1 MKRLV
6 AGILLLGAG
15 IPASTDSLDEV
26 VAKVLPSIVS
36 IRAESAWGS
45 VVSGTGF
52 IIEETGTVATSL
64 RVVEGAQRVGIK
76 LLSGDVYDRITVA
89 SFDQQRDLAILKF
102 TGYGLPTV
110 EFAAGEVAVGQAV
123 FAVGNPWGLEAT
135 VSTGVVSSLRVLD
148 DGTRVIDTDTAASPG
163 SSGGPLFNAEGE
175 VVGVVTYTT
184 ADGERLMF
192 ATPSSYVRALQRA
205 ERPISLDEFARELI
219 GSNSPLFDGTD
230 ETTLSGTWRSLTS
243 NTRKELRQDGGFL
256 TGFYSND
263 ADSVSYDLA
272 LQEDGHY
279 RGHVKAAL
287 TMYGHSN
294 RWRKWESRVCV
305 FETKIVL
312 RAVTPNRIE
321 GRIHGYE
328 DPPGDD
334 RSADKNTCLGPEP
347 LRWIDFVWVR
357 VE

>member
-1 MKRLV
+1 MVLDMENRQGVAILRTAPPTALVLAWIEATDSRLQRTSGGRFMKRLV

-15 IPASTDSLDEV
+15 IPASTDSLDAV

-36 IRAESAWGS
+36 IR
-45 VVSGTGF
+45 
-52 IIEETGTVATSL
+52 
-64 RVVEGAQRVGIK
+64 
-76 LLSGDVYDRITVA
+76 
-89 SFDQQRDLAILKF
+89 
-102 TGYGLPTV
+102 
-110 EFAAGEVAVGQAV
+110 
-123 FAVGNPWGLEAT
+123 
-135 VSTGVVSSLRVLD
+135 
-148 DGTRVIDTDTAASPG
+148 
-163 SSGGPLFNAEGE
+163 
-175 VVGVVTYTT
+175 
-184 ADGERLMF
+184 
-192 ATPSSYVRALQRA
+192 
-205 ERPISLDEFARELI
+205 ELI
-219 GSNSPLFDGTD
+219 GTNSPLFDGTD

-243 NTRKELRQDGGFL
+243 NTRKELRQDGRFL

-263 ADSVSYDLA
+263 PDFVSYDLV

-287 TMYGHSN
+287 TMYGHSDQ
-294 RWRKWESRVCV
+294 WRKWESRVCV

-328 DPPGDD
+328 DSPGDD